1 MVEKVIHEGY
11 HLVVKPPKNNGNPE
25 CDFRIS
31 FSHAEY
37 LLSQEM
43 NDIHRECYRCLKKFH
58 RAHFS
63 TQPESLVTFHLKTIL
78 MQTMEETD
86 AEMWTK
92 NNRAECMM
100 KLLLNLMEALRKKH
114 VSHFSVKPYNLF
126 SPDCVESSELLET
139 LIEKVEQIV
148 ERPEEFANN
157 LKLIVSVVPDTEL
170 QGRTDGSPSYYD
182 LKDIYLDICRELFNL
197 TLSDNGVEGL
207 GDLKRKLVE
216 SLREYAE
223 KYEIDD
229 ERTFS
234 QLFEIG
240 WNKIDIT
247 IWLNNEGLN
256 IERMLE
262 RIQGLVE
269 LWRKP
274 NEEADGTPDPFD
286 PEALLISG
294 AFSLMTLGVLSV

>member
-1 MVEKVIHEGY
+1 M
-11 HLVVKPPKNNGNPE
+11 
-25 CDFRIS
+25 
-31 FSHAEY
+31 
-37 LLSQEM
+37 
-43 NDIHRECYRCLKKFH
+43 
-58 RAHFS
+58 
-63 TQPESLVTFHLKTIL
+63 
-78 MQTMEETD
+78 
-86 AEMWTK
+86 
-92 NNRAECMM
+92 
-100 KLLLNLMEALRKKH
+100 
-114 VSHFSVKPYNLF
+114 
-126 SPDCVESSELLET
+126 
-139 LIEKVEQIV
+139 
-148 ERPEEFANN
+148 
-157 LKLIVSVVPDTEL
+157 
-170 QGRTDGSPSYYD
+170 
-182 LKDIYLDICRELFNL
+182 